1 MKPRL
6 AEIFRKRTRD
16 EWCALLEGTDVC
28 FAPVLSLSEAP
39 FHPHNQ
45 ARRAFVDMEGQLQ
58 NAPAPRF
65 SGTPTSRPQH
75 AEKGLQAVTA
85 LAERWGLPSSAIE
98 KLVGAS
104 GL

>member
-1 MKPRL
+1 V

-16 EWCALLEGTDVC
+16 EWCALLEGTEVC

-45 ARRAFVDMEGQLQ
+45 ARQAFVDVAGQLQ

-65 SGTPTSRPQH
+65 SGTPTDHPRH
-75 AEKGLQAVTA
+75 AQQGSQALGA
-85 LAERWGLPSSAIE
+85 LGERWALPSSAIDR
-98 KLVGAS
+98 LVGAS
-104 GL
+104 RL